1 MLKRIR
7 EEINNKLQIGRRT
20 RLRCGARSSRAWRIC
35 SRTKISTSYR
45 RGQQAAWPSIF
56 LGRSPSNLLKLRFQQ
71 GKNFE
76 ITIMKSKYDQEHS
89 SYYPKD
95 SMRNLF
101 RKSIRVKELR
111 DTKTGY
117 YKSFR
122 LIWPR
127 HIAVPQH
134 PAT

>member
-1 MLKRIR
+1 M
-7 EEINNKLQIGRRT
+7 
-20 RLRCGARSSRAWRIC
+20 
-35 SRTKISTSYR
+35 
-45 RGQQAAWPSIF
+45 F
-56 LGRSPSNLLKLRFQQ
+56 KLRFQQ

-76 ITIMKSKYDQEHS
+76 ITIMKSKYEEHS

-111 DTKTGY
+111 DTKKGY

>member
-1 MLKRIR
+1 
-7 EEINNKLQIGRRT
+7 
-20 RLRCGARSSRAWRIC
+20 
-35 SRTKISTSYR
+35 
-45 RGQQAAWPSIF
+45 
-56 LGRSPSNLLKLRFQQ
+56 
-71 GKNFE
+71 
-76 ITIMKSKYDQEHS
+76 MKSKYDQEHS

-111 DTKTGY
+111 DTKTGN
-117 YKSFR
+117 YKIFR